1 MIPEDRVVT
10 TDGLRAAAGEW
21 AGNAG
26 SLVISATLLD
36 RLEPTALHV
45 VVPAG
50 HVHGPGEPTLVCHLV
65 LAAQDAPE
73 PVRVRTL
80 VTVDQYESLP
90 TAFEA
95 LRTASTLIPGIS
107 DSLAS
112 PAACTHDTEEEHPSK
127 EEQE

>member
-10 TDGLRAAAGEW
+10 TDALRAAAGDP

-36 RLEPTALHV
+36 RLEPIALHV

-50 HVHGPGEPTLVCHLV
+50 HVHGPGETTLVCHLV
-65 LAAQDAPE
+65 LAAQDEPE

-80 VTVDQYESLP
+80 VTLDQYERLP

-95 LRTASTLIPGIS
+95 LRAASTLIPGIG
-107 DSLAS
+107 DSLPS
-112 PAACTHDTEEEHPSK
+112 PAGCTHDAEDEHPS
-127 EEQE
+127 EEE